1 MILLKLSE
9 EEKEVIQF
17 MFRQS
22 KIDSLHPEVQKI
34 AMNIK
39 AVLDNPR
46 KISSEEEYKELFLS
60 PVWKS
65 CENCDE

>member
-1 MILLKLSE
+1 
-9 EEKEVIQF
+9 
-17 MFRQS
+17 
-22 KIDSLHPEVQKI
+22 
-34 AMNIK
+34 MNIK